1 MSKNSEI
8 NTKAVVDFLRQD
20 SVLPA
25 VRSHL
30 QLDVKKL
37 VPVLT
42 WYKSTII
49 VLDTIHETTGTLGSL
64 LSVRSA
70 DHHSQR
76 KERLELVFDIPTE
89 TEGIP

>member
-1 MSKNSEI
+1 M
-8 NTKAVVDFLRQD
+8 NTKAAVDVLRQD
-20 SVLPA
+20 SVLPE
-25 VRSHL
+25 VESHL
-30 QLDVKKL
+30 HPDVKKL

-64 LSVRSA
+64 FTVRSA

-76 KERLELVFDIPTE
+76 KERLGLVFDLPTE